1 MAKNTPTVSEI
12 VDELAKEQPP
22 KRIWEVDFVRGLM
35 ILFVVWDHFM
45 YDVSAFEPY
54 QSGLFNWLYALSARY
69 YSGVLR
75 QVAQPVF
82 VTMFVFTSGVACSFS
97 RSNGKRALR
106 MMAFALLFTAATRA
120 AEAIV
125 RADVTIYFNVIHVI
139 ALSVAL
145 YTAVE
150 WVWKKCVKG
159 WQKNL
164 FGIVMTA
171 VTLAVIIVGAC
182 ANAKPWTNDNPLWF
196 FLAMHNSQK
205 VPAFTDF
212 YGGDYLPFFPA
223 FGWFLVGAFLGKFL
237 YRQRQ
242 SLFPTVNEKWVCPVT
257 FCGRHAIWIYFGSQL
272 FMYGLFYLFCVLI

>member
-1 MAKNTPTVSEI
+1 M
-12 VDELAKEQPP
+12 AKEQPP

-82 VTMFVFTSGVACSFS
+82 RHHVRVYKRRVLQFLPQQRQARIAHDGVCAVVYGGDEGCRGDSSRRRHYIFQRHSRHCAVRRAVHGGGMGVEKVRQGVAEKPFRHCDD
-97 RSNGKRALR
+97 GG
-106 MMAFALLFTAATRA
+106 
-120 AEAIV
+120 
-125 RADVTIYFNVIHVI
+125 D
-139 ALSVAL
+139 
-145 YTAVE
+145 
-150 WVWKKCVKG
+150 
-159 WQKNL
+159 
-164 FGIVMTA
+164 
-171 VTLAVIIVGAC
+171 AC
-182 ANAKPWTNDNPLWF
+182 R
-196 FLAMHNSQK
+196 HNSGRMRQCQTRGLTTTHCGFSLQCTT
-205 VPAFTDF
+205 VRRYPAFTDF